1 MKVVNIIV
9 EKSVLPQ
16 LLAKLIPLPT
26 DKEEFFFFFF
36 FDLVAGSNNI
46 LCYSKGRMGEGKVSS
61 DEMCIWETRMQEYLG
76 NLAEKTYTLPPL
88 SFPSTTYLTS
98 LLPTIPDLTCCD
110 LIL

>member
-26 DKEEFFFFFF
+26 DKEEFFFFF
-36 FDLVAGSNNI
+36 DLIAGSNNI

-61 DEMCIWETRMQEYLG
+61 DRCASGKLGCRNIWGT
-76 NLAEKTYTLPPL
+76 
-88 SFPSTTYLTS
+88 
-98 LLPTIPDLTCCD
+98 
-110 LIL
+110 

>member
-36 FDLVAGSNNI
+36 
-46 LCYSKGRMGEGKVSS
+46 
-61 DEMCIWETRMQEYLG
+61 
-76 NLAEKTYTLPPL
+76 
-88 SFPSTTYLTS
+88 
-98 LLPTIPDLTCCD
+98 
-110 LIL
+110 